1 MSVESIQF
9 RNQVTLI
16 RSLFAKTDCVTEDT
30 IFSKEI
36 TKDFLDQ
43 LCRTDLLSHTGKAYC
58 KGSRWINER
67 SMALKKF
74 ITVASSAPKKVEPEQ
89 TGTYPS
95 QKLQEAHDSPVQTP
109 FLGEVIKSRRS
120 LTMGLKFTKGKE
132 LSGVLSWYSS
142 HHPSI
147 IEQVGSEGRR
157 RYYEQEA
164 FEVNGKIY
172 RIIDLEAH
180 LLKSVRDF
188 FDDSVSLKIQRIHR
202 E

>member
-1 MSVESIQF
+1 MSVESIRF

-16 RSLFAKTDCVTEDT
+16 RALFAKTDCVIEEK
-30 IFSKEI
+30 IFDKKI

-43 LCRTDLLSHTGKAYC
+43 LCRTDLLTHTGKTYC
-58 KGSRWINER
+58 KGYRWINDR

-74 ITVASSAPKKVEPEQ
+74 ITIASSTLRKAQPEQ
-89 TGTYPS
+89 TALNPP
-95 QKLQEAHDSPVQTP
+95 QDPQAPHDSPIRTP
-109 FLGEVIKSRRS
+109 FLGEIIKSRKS

-142 HHPSI
+142 HPPSVI
-147 IEQVGSEGRR
+147 SPMGSEGRR

-164 FEVNGKIY
+164 FEIDGKIY
-172 RIIDLEAH
+172 RVLDLEAH
-180 LLKSVRDF
+180 LLKSVKDF
-188 FDDSVSLKIQRIHR
+188 FDGSVSLEIQRIHR